1 VLTLN
6 RLLKST
12 PTLLAL
18 VLALV
23 PLATPL
29 AAQNVADLAAG
40 KRPDNAAAVYRARVR
55 QSVTAALQHWTEAMQ
70 RGDSAGAA
78 SIYTDNAR
86 SYIEDLPDAENK
98 SAVISQ
104 LFKTSLAGAQL
115 SLTIE
120 DFDVGG
126 EMAFVTSRIVAQRPG
141 DPAPVQLRSV
151 FIFRFDNWHSVW
163 QVREQFFDYR
173 AAMSSAPAAP

>member
-1 VLTLN
+1 MLTLN
-6 RLLKST
+6 RLLKSAT
-12 PTLLAL
+12 ALLAL
-18 VLALV
+18 VLI
-23 PLATPL
+23 ATPL

-55 QSVTAALQHWTEAMQ
+55 QSVTSALQRWTEAMQ
-70 RGDSAGAA
+70 RGDTAGAA
-78 SIYTDNAR
+78 SIYTDNVR

-98 SAVISQ
+98 SAVMSQ
-104 LFKTSLAGAQL
+104 LFRTSLPGAQV

-126 EMAFVTSRIVAQRPG
+126 EMAFVTSLIVAQRPG
-141 DPAPVQLRSV
+141 DPAPVRIRSV

-163 QVREQFFDYR
+163 QVREQLFDYR
-173 AAMSSAPAAP
+173 PASSPAPAAP